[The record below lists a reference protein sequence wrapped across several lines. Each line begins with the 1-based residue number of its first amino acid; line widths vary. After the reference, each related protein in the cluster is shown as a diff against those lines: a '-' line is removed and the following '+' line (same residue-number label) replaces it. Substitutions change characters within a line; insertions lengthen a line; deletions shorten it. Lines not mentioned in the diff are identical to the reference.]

1 MMLVWE
7 LVLVLDELLGLMKG
21 DLMDEMMVDL

>member
-1 MMLVWE
+1 MMLVSE